1 MSEDLGQQNDED
13 GGADAI
19 AATALISLVVLTMY
33 IWLSGMPS

>member
-1 MSEDLGQQNDED
+1 MVQPDKTPKD

-19 AATALISLVVLTMY
+19 AATAIITIVVVGLT